1 MMEGFD
7 LTELKSVRQSR
18 AERAEKARQILPVKK
33 SAQKE
38 YIRDFLARN
47 QEKFEECMNELAE
60 YDPKTFVTIY
70 KDLSK
75 HMIPK
80 QSEVSVTHG
89 LDQDFKELAAL
100 SVTKIEGRDVVGI
113 SSVPEIQDTDF
124 EELKE
129 LENGGS

>member
-1 MMEGFD
+1 MEGFE

-18 AERAEKARQILPVKK
+18 AERAEKARQILPINK

-47 QEKFEECMNELAE
+47 QEKFEECMNQLAE

>member
-1 MMEGFD
+1 MEGFD

-18 AERAEKARQILPVKK
+18 AERAEKARQILPINK
-33 SAQKE
+33 SAQNE

-47 QEKFEECMNELAE
+47 QEKFEECMNQLAE

>member
-1 MMEGFD
+1 MEGFD

-18 AERAEKARQILPVKK
+18 AERAEKARQILPINK

-47 QEKFEECMNELAE
+47 QEKFEECMNQLAE
-60 YDPKTFVTIY
+60 YDPTTFVTIY

>member
-1 MMEGFD
+1 MEGFD

-18 AERAEKARQILPVKK
+18 AERAEKARQILPINK

-47 QEKFEECMNELAE
+47 QEKFEECMNQLAE

-129 LENGGS
+129 LENGGI

>member
-1 MMEGFD
+1 MEGFD
-7 LTELKSVRQSR
+7 ITELKSVRQSR
-18 AERAEKARQILPVKK
+18 AERAEKARQILPINK

-47 QEKFEECMNELAE
+47 QEKFEECMNQLAE

>member
-1 MMEGFD
+1 MEVFD

-18 AERAEKARQILPVKK
+18 AERAEKARQILPINK

-47 QEKFEECMNELAE
+47 QEKFEECMNQLAE

>member
-1 MMEGFD
+1 MEGFD

-18 AERAEKARQILPVKK
+18 AERAEKARQILPINK

-47 QEKFEECMNELAE
+47 QEKFEECMNQLAE

-100 SVTKIEGRDVVGI
+100 SVTKIEGRDVVEI

>member
-1 MMEGFD
+1 MAGFD

-18 AERAEKARQILPVKK
+18 AERAEKARQILPINK

-47 QEKFEECMNELAE
+47 QEKFEECMNQLAE

>member
-1 MMEGFD
+1 MEGFD

-18 AERAEKARQILPVKK
+18 AERAEKARQILPINK

-47 QEKFEECMNELAE
+47 QEKFEECMNQLAE

-113 SSVPEIQDTDF
+113 SSVPEIQGTDF

>member
-1 MMEGFD
+1 MEGFD

-18 AERAEKARQILPVKK
+18 AERAEKARQILPINK

-47 QEKFEECMNELAE
+47 QEKFEECMNQLAE

>member
-1 MMEGFD
+1 MEGFD
-7 LTELKSVRQSR
+7 LNELKSVRQSR
-18 AERAEKARQILPVKK
+18 AERAEKARQILPINK

-47 QEKFEECMNELAE
+47 QEKFEECMNQLAE

>member
-1 MMEGFD
+1 MEGFD

-18 AERAEKARQILPVKK
+18 AERAEKARQILPINK

-38 YIRDFLARN
+38 YIRDSLARN
-47 QEKFEECMNELAE
+47 QEKFEECMNQLAE

>member
-1 MMEGFD
+1 MEGFD

-18 AERAEKARQILPVKK
+18 AERAEKATQILPINK

-47 QEKFEECMNELAE
+47 QEKFEECMNQLAE

>member
-1 MMEGFD
+1 MEGFD

-18 AERAEKARQILPVKK
+18 AERAEKARQILPMNK

-47 QEKFEECMNELAE
+47 QEKFEECMNQLAE

>member
-1 MMEGFD
+1 MEGFD

-18 AERAEKARQILPVKK
+18 AERAEKARQILPINK

-47 QEKFEECMNELAE
+47 QEKFEECMNQLAE

-129 LENGGS
+129 FENGGS

>member
-1 MMEGFD
+1 MEGFD

-18 AERAEKARQILPVKK
+18 AERAEKARQILPINK

-47 QEKFEECMNELAE
+47 QEKFEECMNQLAE

-100 SVTKIEGRDVVGI
+100 SVTKIEGRYVVGI

-124 EELKE
+124 EEE

>member
-1 MMEGFD
+1 MEGFD
-7 LTELKSVRQSR
+7 LTELKSVRKSR
-18 AERAEKARQILPVKK
+18 AERAEKARQILPINK

-47 QEKFEECMNELAE
+47 QEKFEECMNQLAE

>member
-1 MMEGFD
+1 MEGFD

-18 AERAEKARQILPVKK
+18 AERAEKARQILPINK

-47 QEKFEECMNELAE
+47 QEKFEECMNQLAE
-60 YDPKTFVTIY
+60 YDPKIFVTIY

-124 EELKE
+124 EEE

>member
-1 MMEGFD
+1 MEGFD

-18 AERAEKARQILPVKK
+18 AERAEKARQILPINK

-38 YIRDFLARN
+38 YIRDFLSRN
-47 QEKFEECMNELAE
+47 QEKFEECMNQLAE

>member
-1 MMEGFD
+1 MEGFD

-18 AERAEKARQILPVKK
+18 AERAEKARQILPINK

-47 QEKFEECMNELAE
+47 QEKFEECMNQLAE

-124 EELKE
+124 EELNE

>member
-1 MMEGFD
+1 MEGFD

-18 AERAEKARQILPVKK
+18 AERAEKARQILPINK

-47 QEKFEECMNELAE
+47 QEKFEECMNQLAE

-124 EELKE
+124 EELKQW
-129 LENGGS
+129 ENGGS

>member
-1 MMEGFD
+1 MEGFD

-18 AERAEKARQILPVKK
+18 AERAEKARQILPINK

-47 QEKFEECMNELAE
+47 QEKFEECMNQLAE

-100 SVTKIEGRDVVGI
+100 SVNKIEGKDVVGI

>member
-1 MMEGFD
+1 MEGFD
-7 LTELKSVRQSR
+7 LTDLKSVRQSR
-18 AERAEKARQILPVKK
+18 AERAEKARQILPINK

-47 QEKFEECMNELAE
+47 QEKFEECMNQLAE

>member
-1 MMEGFD
+1 MEEFD
-7 LTELKSVRQSR
+7 LMGLKSVRESKM
-18 AERAEKARQILPVKK
+18 ERARRAKAILPANK

-47 QEKFEECMNELAE
+47 QEQFEECMSQLAE

-70 KDLSK
+70 KDLTK

-129 LENGGS
+129 LEGGDV

>member
-1 MMEGFD
+1 MEGFD

-18 AERAEKARQILPVKK
+18 AERAEKARQILPINK

-47 QEKFEECMNELAE
+47 QEKFEECMNQLAE

-129 LENGGS
+129 LENGGSE

>member
-1 MMEGFD
+1 MEGFD

-18 AERAEKARQILPVKK
+18 AERAEKARQILPINK

-47 QEKFEECMNELAE
+47 QEKFEECMNQLAE

-100 SVTKIEGRDVVGI
+100 SVTKIEGSDVVGI

-124 EELKE
+124 EELKD

>member
-1 MMEGFD
+1 MEGFD

-18 AERAEKARQILPVKK
+18 AERAEKARQILPVNK

-47 QEKFEECMNELAE
+47 QEKFEECMNQLAE

>member
-1 MMEGFD
+1 MEGFD

-18 AERAEKARQILPVKK
+18 AERAEKARQILPINK

-47 QEKFEECMNELAE
+47 QEKFEECMNQLAE
-60 YDPKTFVTIY
+60 YDHKTFVTIY

-124 EELKE
+124 EEE

>member
-1 MMEGFD
+1 MEGFD
-7 LTELKSVRQSR
+7 ITELKSVRQSR
-18 AERAEKARQILPVKK
+18 AERAEKARTILPIQK

-47 QEKFEECMNELAE
+47 QEKFEECMAQLAE

-75 HMIPK
+75 RMIPK

-113 SSVPEIQDTDF
+113 SSVPEVQDTDF
-124 EELKE
+124 EELKG

>member
-1 MMEGFD
+1 MEGFD

-18 AERAEKARQILPVKK
+18 AERAEKARQILPINK

-47 QEKFEECMNELAE
+47 QEKFEECMNQLAD
-60 YDPKTFVTIY
+60 YDPKTLVTIS

>member
-1 MMEGFD
+1 MEEFD
-7 LTELKSVRQSR
+7 ISELKSVRENR
-18 AERAEKARQILPVKK
+18 KERAEKAKRILPVKK

-38 YIRDFLARN
+38 FIRDFLSRN
-47 QEKFEECMNELAE
+47 QEKFEECMNQLAE

-89 LDQDFKELAAL
+89 LDQDFKELMAL
-100 SVTKIEGRDVVGI
+100 STTKIEGREVVGI
-113 SSVPEIQDTDF
+113 SNIPEIQSTDF
-124 EELKE
+124 VELKDFE
-129 LENGGS
+129 DGNS